1 MSQLKSP
8 NSLSDPDTIAD
19 AAAFEFERRAP
30 SRAQRLSFPALLARI
45 VRRKRFWLLVV
56 LLVGGIIAAYGYRY
70 GYLAPEQLLG
80 VFRAHPI
87 VAPAAFIFIYAL
99 MVVLLVPTLPLNL
112 GAGIIWGTAFG
123 SLLTVIGFSIG
134 AMMAFLIARHLHI
147 RKIAQ
152 RFGGGAWVWLES
164 VVKEA
169 GWKAVAFT
177 RINPVFPSG
186 PVNYF
191 FGLTTISLKTYYIA
205 TVVFVIPPTILF
217 SAIGESMGS
226 LVINGETAGLM
237 RQITIGGLAFAL
249 LVLARLYIKKK
260 LIRDANS
267 I

>member
-1 MSQLKSP
+1 MRRPKPSTA
-8 NSLSDPDTIAD
+8 LSDHDTIAD

-30 SRAQRLSFPALLARI
+30 SRAQRPSFPALLARI
-45 VRRKRFWLLVV
+45 VRRKRFLLLVV

-70 GYLAPEQLLG
+70 GYIAPEHLME

-87 VAPAAFIFIYAL
+87 VAPAVFILIYAL
-99 MVVLLVPTLPLNL
+99 MVVLLIPTLPLNL

-123 SLLTVIGFSIG
+123 TLLTIVGFTIG
-134 AMMAFLIARHLHI
+134 ATLAFLIARHLHI
-147 RKIAQ
+147 RKIAEQ
-152 RFGGGAWVWLES
+152 FGGGAWVWLES
-164 VVKEA
+164 VVKDA

-177 RINPVFPSG
+177 RINPAFPSG

-226 LVINGETAGLM
+226 LVINGETAGLIN
-237 RQITIGGLAFAL
+237 QIAIGGLAFAL
-249 LVLARLYIKKK
+249 LILARLYIKKRLK
-260 LIRDANS
+260 KDANIS
-267 I
+267 

>member
-1 MSQLKSP
+1 MSRQKSP
-8 NSLSDPDTIAD
+8 TSHSTPDTVAD

-30 SRAQRLSFPALLARI
+30 SRAQRLSFLLLLARI

-56 LLVGGIIAAYGYRY
+56 LLMGSILAAYGYRY
-70 GYLAPEQLLG
+70 GYLAPEQLMAF
-80 VFRAHPI
+80 FRAHPI
-87 VAPAAFIFIYAL
+87 AAPAVFILVYAL

-112 GAGIIWGTAFG
+112 GAGVIWGTAYG
-123 SLLTVIGFSIG
+123 SLLTVIGFTSG
-134 AMMAFLIARHLHI
+134 ALMAFLIARHLHI
-147 RKIAQ
+147 SKIAQ

-164 VVKEA
+164 VAKEA

-226 LVINGETAGLM
+226 LVVNGETAGLI

-260 LIRDANS
+260 LNRDAN
-267 I
+267 IT

>member
-1 MSQLKSP
+1 MSRLKSST
-8 NSLSDPDTIAD
+8 SLSDPDTLAD

-30 SRAQRLSFPALLARI
+30 SRAQRLSFSSLLARI
-45 VRRKRFWLLVV
+45 VRRKRFWLLVI
-56 LLVGGIIAAYGYRY
+56 LLVGGILAAYAYRY
-70 GYLAPEQLLG
+70 GYLAPEQLMEF
-80 VFRAHPI
+80 FRDYPI
-87 VAPAAFIFIYAL
+87 AAPAAFILVYAL

-123 SLLTVIGFSIG
+123 SLLTIIGFSSG
-134 AMMAFLIARHLHI
+134 ALMAFLIARHLHI
-147 RKIAQ
+147 NKITQ

-164 VVKEA
+164 VAKEA

-191 FGLTTISLKTYYIA
+191 FGLTSISLKTYYIA

-226 LVINGETAGLM
+226 LVINGEIAGLI

-260 LIRDANS
+260 LI
-267 I
+267 